1 MELLTIPVF
10 FLSYSIASFI
20 LIIEAEAVQIPGL
33 TECHSVAVVDSITIN
48 INGNGIQSTTFKCMD
63 ADFSEHATSHSRP
76 RNLLSGPWEL
86 LRRNAAECKTPA
98 PECQCGLQFACS
110 CPQSTSRAPDN
121 GDCLTLID
129 SLQVISQLVGTT
141 FTVPSQGLELLQF
154 QTCAI
159 EWINQSRDTLEY
171 CWDELGTLASTTN
184 QQCLLPAVSTEGAC
198 AAADGLWIM
207 NMIRIDT

>member
-1 MELLTIPVF
+1 MKLLTISVF

-20 LIIEAEAVQIPGL
+20 MIIETEAVQIPGL
-33 TECHSVAVVDSITIN
+33 TDCPSVAVVDSVTIN
-48 INGNGIQSTTFKCMD
+48 VNGNGIQSTTLKCMD
-63 ADFSEHATSHSRP
+63 ADLSERAATHSRP
-76 RNLLSGPWEL
+76 RNLLSGPSDL

-98 PECQCGLQFACS
+98 PECQCGLQFGCS

-171 CWDELGTLASTTN
+171 CWDELGTLASIAN

-198 AAADGLWIM
+198 TPVDGLWVM
-207 NMIRIDT
+207 NVIRIDT